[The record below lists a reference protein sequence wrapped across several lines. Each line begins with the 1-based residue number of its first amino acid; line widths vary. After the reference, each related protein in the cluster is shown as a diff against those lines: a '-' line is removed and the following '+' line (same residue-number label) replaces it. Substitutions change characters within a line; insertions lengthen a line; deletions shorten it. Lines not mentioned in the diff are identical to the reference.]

1 MKRLFLLALLVLGLV
16 LPMRLFGEQPQVAV
30 ISVRGP
36 INPVTSSYLKQSLEA
51 AGKRGD
57 RLLLVELD
65 TPGGL
70 DTAMRDAVQAIFAS
84 PVPVAVYVTPS
95 GARAASAGAVIGLSA
110 DVLAMAP
117 GTNIGAAHPVGLGGE
132 KPDKVMESK
141 IVNDAEA
148 YVDGIAKKRGRN
160 VELARRMVRDS
171 ISLTSE
177 AALQQRVID
186 LVAADRQELLAKL
199 EGRKVLRGGNEEV
212 LHLSGARVT
221 SYEMGTRD
229 KILDAISNPDVAY
242 MLMLLGMLGLFFEL
256 SNPGVIL
263 PGVIGGISLLLSF
276 FALQTLPVNY
286 AGIALILLGI
296 VLFIAEIKVVSYGM
310 LAVGGIVS
318 MVLGSLMLFPSPE
331 PYLRLSWSVI
341 IATVLLT
348 AGFFIVVVAKVV
360 QAHREKPITGVEGM
374 LGEEG
379 VADSDIDPEGR
390 VLVRG
395 EYWNA
400 VSGERIRKGEK
411 VRVVEVK
418 GLHLKVETINPKPL
432 TRRTSEEI

>member
-1 MKRLFLLALLVLGLV
+1 MRHLLLLLLVLGLV
-16 LPMRLFGEQPQVAV
+16 LPMRLFGDEPRVAV

-36 INPVTSSYLKQSLEA
+36 INPVTSGFLKQSLEA
-51 AGKRGD
+51 AGRRGD
-57 RLLLVELD
+57 QLLLVEMD

-110 DVLAMAP
+110 DILAMAP
-117 GTNIGAAHPVGLGGE
+117 GTNIGAAHPVGLGGG
-132 KPDKVMESK
+132 KPDQVMESK
-141 IVNDAEA
+141 VVNDAEA
-148 YVDGIAKKRGRN
+148 YVDSIAKKRGRN
-160 VELARRMVRDS
+160 VELARRMVRES

-177 AALQQRVID
+177 AALQQGVID
-186 LVAADRQELLAKL
+186 LVAGNRQELLEKL
-199 EGRKVLRGGNEEV
+199 EGRKVLRGGKEAV
-212 LHLSGARVT
+212 LHLSGARVK

-242 MLMLLGMLGLFFEL
+242 MLMLLGIAGLFFEL

-286 AGIALILLGI
+286 AGIALILLAI

-331 PYLRLSWSVI
+331 PYLRLSWSVLI
-341 IATVLLT
+341 STVLLT

-360 QAHREKPITGVEGM
+360 QAHREKPITGAEGM

-400 VSGERIRKGEK
+400 VSGETIRAGER

-418 GLHLKVETINPKPL
+418 GLHLTVETVGKEKI
-432 TRRTSEEI
+432 